1 MKHPRT
7 HTHTHTHTHTLY
19 DWIYIY
25 IYIYIYMGLKDFF
38 DLPGQADKNE
48 TILGDS
54 LPREYT
60 WFLKLLHFT
69 DPIDKKR

>member
-7 HTHTHTHTHTLY
+7 HTHTHTHY
-19 DWIYIY
+19 MIG
-25 IYIYIYMGLKDFF
+25 YIYIYMGLKDFF
-38 DLPGQADKNE
+38 DLPGQVDKNE